1 MPRKTYFWFYNAYLK
16 QLLSP
21 GFCLERTVFHKLIK
35 LKKNFLFLLL
45 DLYLSISY
53 WYYFFFLSFLI
64 FFFLS
69 LFSVQPFLDLAR
81 GIYKV
86 LGGHEFIFDI
96 LILRRVLWILDKY
109 PLKSLCM
116 WTYENQIVFCMIL
129 AMSGFTKLPTFEA
142 SSKQFWHHHRLR
154 PSKFG
159 RGTPF
164 IRIHIYLIWKFVT
177 SYSFVQKCQPD

>member
-1 MPRKTYFWFYNAYLK
+1 LAFVWKE
-16 QLLSP
+16 LS
-21 GFCLERTVFHKLIK
+21 FTSLQS
-35 LKKNFLFLLL
+35 LKKTFCFCSWTSTFLFLI
-45 DLYLSISY
+45 DIIFFSYL
-53 WYYFFFLSFLI
+53 FLS

-69 LFSVQPFLDLAR
+69 LFSVQPLLDLAR

-164 IRIHIYLIWKFVT
+164 IRIHIYLIWRFVT
-177 SYSFVQKCQPD
+177 SYSFVQKCQPNQPQI